1 MLKCLQR
8 LNFVGIPGSKRFCL
22 SNPANVRMRLT
33 IASLCCLL
41 CCSSCHVGRFFIYN
55 FADIKDYKKF
65 PAHTVARNGAAF
77 RFISSANIR
86 NDSAIIRLPREVTVK
101 DKQYT
106 FEQYLERTK
115 TVAFLVIRNDSL
127 YYEKYFDHYDQSSI
141 VPSFSAAKSFV
152 SALVGIAIGE
162 GYIKSVDQ
170 PITDYFPALDK
181 EKFGKITIEH
191 LLDMQSG
198 LAFNESYFN
207 PFGDVA
213 KYYYGTNLKKYVSR
227 LKVKEAPG
235 QHFEYT
241 SLNTQLLGMIVSQAT
256 GKTLAAYLQEKI
268 WQPLH
273 MESDAS
279 WSIDSK
285 KGQTEKAFCCLNAIA
300 RDYAKF
306 GRLYL
311 NGGRWDGRQV
321 VPAEWVKR
329 SVTFDRPKNNGIYSY
344 QWWHNRGPDGQTP
357 DFMAVGLL
365 GQYIYVHP
373 QSGIIIVRLGKQE
386 GKHTDWKR
394 MFLAIAEVQDQSLSA
409 SNKQH

>member
-1 MLKCLQR
+1 MRFTIALL
-8 LNFVGIPGSKRFCL
+8 FCL
-22 SNPANVRMRLT
+22 F
-33 IASLCCLL
+33 CCT
-41 CCSSCHVGRFFIYN
+41 SCHVGRFFIYN
-55 FADIKDYKKF
+55 FADIKDYRKF
-65 PAHTVARNGAAF
+65 PSHPVARDGVAF
-77 RFISSANIR
+77 HFTPADNRRGDSSVV
-86 NDSAIIRLPREVTVK
+86 RLPREITIK
-101 DKQYT
+101 DKPYS

-127 YYEKYFDHYDQSSI
+127 YYEKYFHKYNQNSI

-162 GYIKSVDQ
+162 GYIKGVDQ
-170 PITDYFPALDK
+170 PITDYFPELDK
-181 EKFGKITIEH
+181 AQFGKITIEN

-198 LAFNESYFN
+198 IAFNESYFN

-213 KYYYGTNLKKYVSR
+213 KYYYGTNLKKYVSHI
-227 LKVKEAPG
+227 KVKEPPG

-241 SLNTQLLGMIVSQAT
+241 SLNTQLLGMIVSRAT

-268 WQPLH
+268 WQPLQ

-279 WSIDSK
+279 WSIDSR

-311 NGGRWDGRQV
+311 NGGSWNGRQV
-321 VPAEWVKR
+321 VPAEWVRR
-329 SVTFDRPKNNGIYSY
+329 SVTFDRPKNGGIYSY
-344 QWWHNRGPDGQTP
+344 QWWHNRGKEEQPP

-365 GQYIYVHP
+365 GQYTYVHP
-373 QSGIIIVRLGKQE
+373 QSGLIIVRLGKQE

-394 MFLAIAEVQDQSLSA
+394 MFLAIAEAQG
-409 SNKQH
+409 